1 MEINQDKIRRIADLS
16 LEQGLKNDKTGK
28 NEVLYPTF
36 SDLTNVFH
44 FAIRNLEDENVL
56 TELWHELAIIAKC
69 LIDSTDSELTK
80 TPSFTKADKE
90 KFHRNFT
97 LKNLVFE
104 IICFQ
109 KTIDKRVAEI
119 KQAQGASN
127 DKIH

>member
-1 MEINQDKIRRIADLS
+1 MEINQDKIKQIADYALK
-16 LEQGLKNDKTGK
+16 QGLINYSP
-28 NEVLYPTF
+28 EYEPLYPTF

-90 KFHRNFT
+90 KLHRNFT

-119 KQAQGASN
+119 KQAKGVSN
-127 DKIH
+127 GKIN